1 MGTDHFNL
9 EHKGGRSHKHF
20 MGTYTGMTCSLV
32 LLLGITISVS
42 AKTYMNVVPG
52 NSELNSLRSDEPD
65 DYEAGRRQH
74 LLWPNDRSRE
84 NRERLLKLIVNF
96 LDDDTLEKIGI
107 KNMGEFSEAESK
119 RAPFSSWGGK
129 RSDELAEDVP
139 LEPDV
144 KRAPFSSWG
153 GKKKRGGSSFS
164 AWGGKRNTD
173 LMDYIKAHLAARSRR
188 DDSPIKVIR
197 PARAAFSAW
206 GGK

>member
-1 MGTDHFNL
+1 MNTNAKAHIIQNADVTLRKNVLL
-9 EHKGGRSHKHF
+9 EMKKKKKYRIFSL
-20 MGTYTGMTCSLV
+20 GMTCSLV

-119 RAPFSSWGGK
+119 RAPF
-129 RSDELAEDVP
+129 R
-139 LEPDV
+139 
-144 KRAPFSSWG
+144 
-153 GKKKRGGSSFS
+153 
-164 AWGGKRNTD
+164 
-173 LMDYIKAHLAARSRR
+173 
-188 DDSPIKVIR
+188 
-197 PARAAFSAW
+197 
-206 GGK
+206 

>member
-1 MGTDHFNL
+1 M
-9 EHKGGRSHKHF
+9 
-20 MGTYTGMTCSLV
+20 
-32 LLLGITISVS
+32 
-42 AKTYMNVVPG
+42 
-52 NSELNSLRSDEPD
+52 
-65 DYEAGRRQH
+65 
-74 LLWPNDRSRE
+74 
-84 NRERLLKLIVNF
+84 
-96 LDDDTLEKIGI
+96 
-107 KNMGEFSEAESK
+107 
-119 RAPFSSWGGK
+119 
-129 RSDELAEDVP
+129 AEDVP

>member
-1 MGTDHFNL
+1 MYFQSIKMERNKNL
-9 EHKGGRSHKHF
+9 ILL
-20 MGTYTGMTCSLV
+20 GMTCSLV

-52 NSELNSLRSDEPD
+52 NSDLNSLRSDEQD

-119 RAPFSSWGGK
+119 RAPF
-129 RSDELAEDVP
+129 R
-139 LEPDV
+139 
-144 KRAPFSSWG
+144 
-153 GKKKRGGSSFS
+153 
-164 AWGGKRNTD
+164 
-173 LMDYIKAHLAARSRR
+173 
-188 DDSPIKVIR
+188 
-197 PARAAFSAW
+197 
-206 GGK
+206 

>member
-1 MGTDHFNL
+1 MNTNAKAHIIQNADVTLRKNVL
-9 EHKGGRSHKHF
+9 EMKKKYIKFFSL
-20 MGTYTGMTCSLV
+20 GMTCSLV

-119 RAPFSSWGGK
+119 RAPF
-129 RSDELAEDVP
+129 R
-139 LEPDV
+139 
-144 KRAPFSSWG
+144 
-153 GKKKRGGSSFS
+153 
-164 AWGGKRNTD
+164 
-173 LMDYIKAHLAARSRR
+173 
-188 DDSPIKVIR
+188 
-197 PARAAFSAW
+197 
-206 GGK
+206 

>member
-1 MGTDHFNL
+1 MNTNAKAHIIQNADVTLRKNVL
-9 EHKGGRSHKHF
+9 EMKKKYRIFSL
-20 MGTYTGMTCSLV
+20 GMTCSLV

-119 RAPFSSWGGK
+119 RAPF
-129 RSDELAEDVP
+129 R
-139 LEPDV
+139 
-144 KRAPFSSWG
+144 
-153 GKKKRGGSSFS
+153 
-164 AWGGKRNTD
+164 
-173 LMDYIKAHLAARSRR
+173 
-188 DDSPIKVIR
+188 
-197 PARAAFSAW
+197 
-206 GGK
+206 

>member
-1 MGTDHFNL
+1 MNTNAKANIIQNADVTLNKNVL
-9 EHKGGRSHKHF
+9 EMKKNIRFFSL
-20 MGTYTGMTCSLV
+20 GMTCSLV

-119 RAPFSSWGGK
+119 RAPF
-129 RSDELAEDVP
+129 R
-139 LEPDV
+139 
-144 KRAPFSSWG
+144 
-153 GKKKRGGSSFS
+153 
-164 AWGGKRNTD
+164 
-173 LMDYIKAHLAARSRR
+173 
-188 DDSPIKVIR
+188 
-197 PARAAFSAW
+197 
-206 GGK
+206 